1 MRVIIADDHRIVRD
15 GIRQILEAEADIS
28 VVADTDNGAT
38 AVELAGLLAPDVIVM
53 DMTMPGMNGIHA
65 TRKILEGPLKTRVL
79 ILSMHSD
86 RRFVIEALQ
95 AGANGYILK
104 DCPADELVRAVRAV
118 ADAELYF
125 CRDII
130 RIIVSDYM
138 KRIPV
143 EFCTYDLSPRE
154 RETLRLI
161 ANGRNTKEIAFEM
174 GLNPKTIES
183 HRRNIMNKLKLHT
196 VAELTRFA
204 VREGLTSLN

>member
-15 GIRQILEAEADIS
+15 GIRQILEAEADIT
-28 VVADTDNGAT
+28 VVADADNGAA
-38 AVELAGLLAPDVIVM
+38 AVELAGSLAPDVIVM

-86 RRFVIEALQ
+86 RRFVIQALQ

-104 DCPADELVRAVRAV
+104 DCPADELVRAVRTV

-125 CRDII
+125 CREII

-138 KRIPV
+138 KRIAV
-143 EFCTYDLSPRE
+143 EFRTYDLSPRE
-154 RETLRLI
+154 LETLRLI

-174 GLNPKTIES
+174 GLNPKTVES

-204 VREGLTSLN
+204 VREGFTSLN